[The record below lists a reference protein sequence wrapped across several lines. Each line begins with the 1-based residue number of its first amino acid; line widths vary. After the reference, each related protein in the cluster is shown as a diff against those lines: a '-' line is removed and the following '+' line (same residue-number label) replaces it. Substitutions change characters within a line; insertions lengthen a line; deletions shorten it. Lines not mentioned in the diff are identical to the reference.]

1 MLAIFFHPQGFS
13 TYGMF
18 GEHMKSK
25 IKWPVCTSRSIF
37 VNSILILS
45 YSISVPVFEFLIYPF
60 VRNYVPRTTVRIG
73 VGMAISLVGL
83 SSLLAIDA
91 VGHSAS
97 GPQDVCMFYSSSWSS
112 DNTIP
117 IDFFVLVPV
126 QVVMA
131 VGEMLVYI
139 SVFEFICAQAPY
151 GMRGL
156 IIGLSFMINGISVGL
171 VSMLMMM
178 FAAGYKAQHS
188 KETANTEPS
197 ISAGSGS
204 PSCGTSYL
212 IAVVCIGCVGLL
224 LYVVSAKCYRKRQR
238 GGQTDENHYTT
249 LEYYYEQQRE
259 REIQRKRERERQ
271 RNRVTSRV

>member
-1 MLAIFFHPQGFS
+1 
-13 TYGMF
+13 
-18 GEHMKSK
+18 MKSR
-25 IKWPVCTSRSIF
+25 IGFLPDCTSRSIF
-37 VNSILILS
+37 VNSISILS
-45 YSISVPVFEFLIYPF
+45 YSLSVPIFEFLIYPF
-60 VRNYVPRTTVRIG
+60 VRNYVPRTMVRIG

-91 VGHSAS
+91 VGHSAT

-117 IDFFVLVPV
+117 VNFYVLVPV
-126 QVVMA
+126 LFVMA

-156 IIGLSFMINGISVGL
+156 IIGLSFMINSISVGL
-171 VSMLMMM
+171 LSMLMMM

-188 KETANTEPS
+188 EETASTVPGYTG
-197 ISAGSGS
+197 ISTGL
-204 PSCGTSYL
+204 SCGTSYL

-224 LYVVSAKCYRKRQR
+224 LYVVTAKCYRQRQR
-238 GGQTDENHYTT
+238 GGQRDENQYTT
-249 LEYYYEQQRE
+249 LEDHYERQRE
-259 REIQRKRERERQ
+259 MEMRRKREREKR
-271 RNRVTSRV
+271 RNRFTSIL